1 MSEAAEKLD
10 DYRATILE
18 FQGPPPFRVDLRRP
32 VSASQRAA
40 LARVGLVEPFAVLTA
55 ENPCGEHADDAPTA
69 AVADAQEA
77 RNQRRTARL
86 LDHLERVGAPA
97 VRVDGVAPGGD
108 HRERC
113 VATPADRA
121 AGVTLAKRFEQIAL
135 FWFDG
140 RRFWLLPAE
149 ADGEPSALP

>member
-10 DYRATILE
+10 DYRETILE

-32 VSASQRAA
+32 VSATERAA

-69 AVADAQEA
+69 AVADARES

-86 LDHLERVGAPA
+86 LDHLEQVGAPA

-108 HRERC
+108 YRERC

-121 AGVTLAKRFEQIAL
+121 AGVALAKRFEQIAL

-149 ADGEPSALP
+149 SDGEPQALP

>member
-10 DYRATILE
+10 DYRETILE

-32 VSASQRAA
+32 VSATERAA

-69 AVADAQEA
+69 AVADARES

-86 LDHLERVGAPA
+86 LDHLEQVGAPA

-121 AGVTLAKRFEQIAL
+121 AGVALAKRFEQIAL

-149 ADGEPSALP
+149 SDGEPQALP